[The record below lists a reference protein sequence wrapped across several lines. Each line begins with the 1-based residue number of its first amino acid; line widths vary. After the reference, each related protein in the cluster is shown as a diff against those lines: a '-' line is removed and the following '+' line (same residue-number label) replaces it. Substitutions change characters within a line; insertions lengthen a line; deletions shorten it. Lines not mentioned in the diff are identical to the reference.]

1 MAMSELEDYLA
12 ALFDGASDEETPDTD
27 EKITAGTLGIS
38 ENGTIWEARASTSG
52 ELFFQD
58 IHDPS
63 RTFTEEG
70 LGNYAIIMDGWFVPL
85 LLADLRLDA

>member
-12 ALFDGASDEETPDTD
+12 ALFDGTSDEETPDAD
-27 EKITAGTLGIS
+27 EKITVGTLGIS
-38 ENGTIWEARASTSG
+38 ENGTIWEARTSTTG
-52 ELFFQD
+52 ALFFQD

-63 RTFTEEG
+63 RVFAEGG
-70 LGNYAIIMDGWFVPL
+70 LGNYAIIVEGWIVPL